1 MASKGSDAYLYDM
14 LDMSESSNL
23 EKQQSEIAKF
33 FAYTNILVTGG
44 TGFLGKLLIEKILRS
59 CPDVATIYM
68 IVRPKKGKNS
78 QERFKEN
85 FNGIEFS
92 RLRREQPNFLNKV
105 IMLEGDAAQQD
116 FGLSPES
123 KKILMNTNIIFHAAA
138 TVRFDEIFR
147 VAMNTNVKSTKYML
161 LFAKE
166 LPNLKAFVHVST
178 AFSHC
183 MLKSIDEIHYKVPID
198 GDKILTLLDVLD
210 DDKLEKITPVIIDKW
225 PNTYVFSKALG
236 ESIVL
241 KYSDN
246 LPVCIVRP
254 SIMTSTSEEPLL
266 GWTNNVYGAT
276 GVAAVSTV
284 GLMHTL
290 YCVPENIADIIPA
303 DCVISNVICSAWDIA
318 NRKSSIK
325 SNESNMSD
333 EERIP
338 IYNSVSSCQNPISWI
353 EFVKFHE
360 EDLFD
365 VPTVKAIWYYMMITT
380 RYLVVYQLYS
390 FFLHIVPAAIVDMLA
405 YLVGRKPQLLDM
417 YKKIHKFSNVIH
429 YFAMREWH
437 FKNENVVKL
446 WEKLNS
452 VDQQTFRLNVAC
464 FTWRDYSYYHTRG
477 IRLYLL
483 NDPFETLD
491 EAMKKARKLF
501 IAHYSL
507 IILVSLLLLWT
518 FVHFITFA
526 WSFCPLAY

>member
-59 CPDVATIYM
+59 CPDVATVYM

-92 RLRREQPNFLNKV
+92 RLRREQPNFVNKV

-147 VAMNTNVKSTKYML
+147 TAINTNVKNTKYML

-166 LPNLKAFVHVST
+166 LPYLMAFVHVST

-241 KYSDN
+241 KYSNN

-254 SIMTSTSEEPLL
+254 SIMISTSEEPLS
-266 GWTNNVYGAT
+266 GWTNNLYGAT
-276 GVAAVSTV
+276 GVVMGSSV
-284 GLMHTL
+284 GLLHTL
-290 YCVPENIADIIPA
+290 HCVEEHVAEIIPA
-303 DCVISNVICSAWDIA
+303 DYIISNVICAAWDIA

-325 SNESNMSD
+325 SNDSNISD

-338 IYNSVSSCQNPISWI
+338 IYNSVSSCQNPISWK
-353 EFVKFHE
+353 EFMKWNEKYGFT
-360 EDLFD
+360 
-365 VPTVKAIWYYMMITT
+365 VPSVNMVWYYMLIVT
-380 RYLVVYQLYS
+380 RYFIVYQLCS
-390 FFLHIVPAAIVDMLA
+390 FFFHIVPAAIADMLA
-405 YLVGRKPQLLDM
+405 YLVGRKPQLLNV

-429 YFAMREWH
+429 YFSTREWH
-437 FKNENVVKL
+437 FRNENVVKL

-452 VDQQTFRLNVAC
+452 VDQQTFKFNVAC
-464 FTWRDYSYYHTRG
+464 VTWHDYLYYHMRG
-477 IRLYLL
+477 IRLYML

-491 EAMKKARKLF
+491 EAFKKIIKLF
-501 IAHYSL
+501 IAHYTL
-507 IILVSLLLLWT
+507 IMLVSLLLLWT
-518 FVHFITFA
+518 FVRFITFA
-526 WSFCPLAY
+526 WSFCPLAH